1 MWSLP
6 SKVNRP
12 YVLSATKHRAH
23 RRLRPAPA
31 AAADQGF
38 PHQSGQHL
46 GEPGRWRRI
55 PDRAPD
61 FRSSEHDQRSFG
73 SASLGGISLPIGV
86 AILVA
91 AVSGYWSWPWQE
103 ESESSSSAKHST
115 SWSGPGKAAH
125 ACTNGTR
132 TRRERLLV
140 TRRRLLVR
148 VRRAPVGTASH
159 PVTVLARCRAHALVR
174 HRTPLPSAQRD
185 S

>member
-91 AVSGYWSWPWQE
+91 AVVG
-103 ESESSSSAKHST
+103 
-115 SWSGPGKAAH
+115 
-125 ACTNGTR
+125 
-132 TRRERLLV
+132 LLV
-140 TRRRLLVR
+140 MAVAGGIRIIQLRQAFNKLVR
-148 VRRAPVGTASH
+148 SRKSG
-159 PVTVLARCRAHALVR
+159 ARLQKWNAN
-174 HRTPLPSAQRD
+174 TP
-185 S
+185 